1 MNAPSPALVAPR
13 PERLRLVGQRR
24 QLLALM
30 HQRLMFGML
39 VYAGIIA
46 IIALRILYLAAFG
59 DHAGRKE
66 ELTAFIPER
75 GDVVDRDGVPL
86 ARTIDAWTIAVHP
99 NKVIGDKLALAQ
111 RLAQLMP
118 EQTAEQYFALL
129 RSNKP
134 FFYLRRRASPELVE
148 AVNAIGEPGLA
159 IEREPDRLY
168 PQTTLAAHVLGF
180 TNIDGRGGA
189 GVERA
194 FDSYLSN
201 PQTRGQPLVLS
212 ISSKVQQALEA
223 ELGDAM
229 QHFSAIGAAGVVMD
243 VHTGEV
249 LAMTSLPNFNPNA
262 PGQGTPDQMF
272 NRATLG
278 VFELGS
284 TFKPFTLAMA
294 MDSGVVSGPSQ
305 IMNCPEVLPAYGHLV
320 HDTHPFGRQCSIAE
334 VMMESSNIGMAQIA
348 DKLGTERQKA
358 WLKKMG
364 FLDRVEIELKEKGR
378 PLTPGSRWG
387 PFETMTIGFGQ
398 GIAVAPLQLAMGYAT
413 LFDGGIYHPP
423 TILKIGPAHPLP
435 PGRRVFTADTSY
447 RMRSLLRLVVMKGT
461 GKKADA
467 PGYRIG
473 GKTGTAQKIV
483 NGRYSQS
490 INLTSFAGVFPMDDP
505 RYVIVVMLDEPKAT
519 PETYGFTT
527 AGWNVAPV
535 VSRTVSRIAPMLGVA
550 PDMNREPNMAEV
562 LPYVQE
568 AKKKQDSSKD

>member
-1 MNAPSPALVAPR
+1 MNAPQPALVAPR

-24 QLLALM
+24 QTLAVM

-39 VYAGIIA
+39 VFAGIVA
-46 IIALRILYLAAFG
+46 IIALRLLYLAAFG

-66 ELTAFIPER
+66 ELTAFIPDR
-75 GDVVDRDGVPL
+75 GDIVDRNGDPL
-86 ARTIDAWTIAVHP
+86 ARTIDAWTISVHP

-118 EQTAEQYFALL
+118 EHSADQYFAML
-129 RSNKP
+129 RSAKP
-134 FFYLRRRASPELVE
+134 FFFLRRRASPELVE
-148 AVNAIGEPGLA
+148 AVNAIGEPGMA
-159 IEREPDRLY
+159 IDRAPDRLY

-180 TNIDGRGGA
+180 TNIDGRGASGT
-189 GVERA
+189 ERA
-194 FDSYLSN
+194 FDKYLSD
-201 PQTRGQPLVLS
+201 PATRGQPLVLAIDS
-212 ISSKVQQALEA
+212 RVQQALEN
-223 ELGDAM
+223 ELGGAM

-249 LAMTSLPNFNPNA
+249 LAMTSMPTFNPNA

-294 MDSGVVSGPSQ
+294 MDSGTVSGPSQ
-305 IMNCPEVLPAYGHLV
+305 MLNCPKVLPAYGHLI
-320 HDTHPFGRQCSIAE
+320 HDTHPFGRRCSVAE
-334 VMMESSNIGMAQIA
+334 IMMESSNIGMGQIA
-348 DKLGTERQKA
+348 DQLGTQRQKA

-364 FLDRVEIELKEKGR
+364 FLDKPEIELRERGR

-423 TILKIGPAHPLP
+423 TILKIGPSHPLP
-435 PGRRVFTADTSY
+435 QGRRVFSADTSY
-447 RMRSLLRLVVMKGT
+447 RLRSLLRLVVMRGT
-461 GKKADA
+461 GRKADA

-473 GKTGTAQKIV
+473 GKTGTAQKLI
-483 NGRYSQS
+483 NGHYSQT

-519 PETYGFTT
+519 KETFGFTT

-550 PDMNREPNMAEV
+550 PDLDREPNMGEV
-562 LPYVQE
+562 LPYVE
-568 AKKKQDSSKD
+568 SPKQDSKKD

>member
-1 MNAPSPALVAPR
+1 MNAPQPALVAPR

-24 QLLALM
+24 QMLAVM
-30 HQRLMFGML
+30 HQRLMFGMV
-39 VYAGIIA
+39 VYGGLIA
-46 IIALRILYLAAFG
+46 LIALRILYLAAFG

-75 GDVVDRDGVPL
+75 GDILDRDGQPL
-86 ARTIDAWTIAVHP
+86 ARTIDAWTVAVHP
-99 NKVIGDKLALAQ
+99 TKVIGDKLELA
-111 RLAQLMP
+111 RKLAQLMP
-118 EQTAEQYFALL
+118 ERTTEQYFAML
-129 RSNKP
+129 RSGKS

-159 IEREPDRLY
+159 LDREADRLY
-168 PQTTLAAHVLGF
+168 PQTSLAAHVLGF

-194 FDSYLSN
+194 FDDYLSD
-201 PQTRGQPLVLS
+201 PASRGKPLVLS
-212 ISSKVQQALEA
+212 ISSRVQQALQA
-223 ELGDAM
+223 ELGEAM
-229 QHFSAIGAAGVVMD
+229 NHFSAIGAAGVVMD
-243 VHTGEV
+243 VRTGEI
-249 LAMTSLPNFNPNA
+249 LAMTSLPAFNPNV
-262 PGQGTPDQMF
+262 PGQATPEQMF

-294 MDSGVVSGPSQ
+294 MDSGVVSGPGQ
-305 IMNCPEVLPAYGHLV
+305 IYNCPDTLPAYGHVV
-320 HDTHPFGRQCSIAE
+320 HDTHPFGRQCSVAE
-334 VMMESSNIGMAQIA
+334 IMMESSNIGMAQMA
-348 DKLGTERQKA
+348 DQLGKERQKA

-364 FLDRVEIELKEKGR
+364 FLDRVEIEIPERGR

-413 LFDGGIYHPP
+413 LFDNGIYHPP
-423 TILKIGPAHPLP
+423 TILKVGPDHPLH
-435 PGRRVFTADTSY
+435 PGRRVFSADTSY
-447 RMRSLLRLVVMKGT
+447 RMRALLRLVVMKGT
-461 GKKADA
+461 GRKADA
-467 PGYRIG
+467 PGYRVG
-473 GKTGTAQKIV
+473 GKTGTAQKII

-490 INLTSFAGVFPMDDP
+490 INITSFAGVFPMDDP

-535 VSRTVSRIAPMLGVA
+535 VSRTISRIAPMLGVA

-562 LPYVQE
+562 LPFVHE
-568 AKKKQDSSKD
+568 SKE

>member
-1 MNAPSPALVAPR
+1 MNAPTPALVAPR

-24 QLLALM
+24 QILALM

-39 VYAGIIA
+39 VYAGVVA
-46 IIALRILYLAAFG
+46 LIALRILYLAAFG

-66 ELTAFIPER
+66 ELTALIPDR
-75 GDVVDRDGVPL
+75 GDIVDRDGEPL

-99 NKVIGDKLALAQ
+99 TKVIGDKLALAQ
-111 RLAQLMP
+111 KLAQLMP
-118 EQTAEQYFALL
+118 EHTAPQYFAML
-129 RSNKP
+129 RSGKP
-134 FFYLRRRASPELVE
+134 FFYLRRRASPDLVE

-168 PQTTLAAHVLGF
+168 PQTSLAAHVLGF
-180 TNIDGRGGA
+180 TGIDGHGGA
-189 GVERA
+189 GIERA
-194 FDSYLSN
+194 FDSRLLDPN
-201 PQTRGQPLVLS
+201 TRGKPLALS
-212 ISSKVQQALEA
+212 ISSRVQQALEH

-229 QHFSAIGAAGVVMD
+229 AHFSAIGAAGVVLD

-249 LAMTSLPNFNPNA
+249 LAMTSLPSMNPNA
-262 PGQGTPDQMF
+262 PGQATPDQLF

-294 MDSGVVSGPSQ
+294 MDSGVVRGPGQ
-305 IMNCPEVLPAYGHLV
+305 IYNCPNVLTVYGHNV
-320 HDTHPFGRQCSIAE
+320 HDTHPFGRQCSVAE
-334 VMMESSNIGMAQIA
+334 IMMESSNIGMAQIA
-348 DKLGTERQKA
+348 DQLGTARQKA

-364 FLDRVEIELKEKGR
+364 FLDRAEIELKERGR

-413 LFDGGIYHPP
+413 LFDGGVYHPP
-423 TILKIGPAHPLP
+423 TILKIGPDHPLAA
-435 PGRRVFTADTSY
+435 GRRVFSEDTSY
-447 RMRSLLRLVVMKGT
+447 RMRSLLRLVVLRGT

-473 GKTGTAQKIV
+473 GKTGTAQKLI
-483 NGRYSQS
+483 NGHYSQT
-490 INLTSFAGVFPMDDP
+490 INITSFAGVFPMDDP

-535 VSRTVSRIAPMLGVA
+535 VSKTVSRIAPMLGVT
-550 PDMNREPNMAEV
+550 PNMNREPNMSEV
-562 LPYVQE
+562 LPFVQD
-568 AKKKQDSSKD
+568 AKQDTKKD